1 MTDAPFPPWSPRRL
15 NRLAEELNA
24 RSYLEIGVSTG
35 ATFLHVNVPE
45 RTGVDPRYG
54 FDTSQHTDEHTR
66 FFAGTSDEFFAQ
78 LPRGT
83 KFDLIFIDGLHT
95 FEQTYRDLC
104 SALSLSHPAT
114 AILIDDTLPSDVYS
128 ALPDP
133 ASAHGHRARTGSDD
147 QSWHGDTYK
156 VVYAIHDFH
165 LGLDYRT
172 IVDSGNPQTLV
183 WQSAGIRRPPAVAS
197 MEALTRLSYFDLL
210 ESIDVLQCASE
221 AEALE
226 RCLRVVGQAI
236 PETAAPRSRAA
247 RTGGSNRV
255 GRRDGTSPKTGRP

>member
-15 NRLAEELNA
+15 NRLADELNSQ
-24 RSYLEIGVSTG
+24 SYLEIGVSKG

-45 RTGVDPRYG
+45 RTGVDPLYQ
-54 FDTSQHTDEHTR
+54 FDTSPFTDEHTH
-66 FFAGTSDEFFAQ
+66 FFEGTSDEFFSQ

-104 SALSLSHPAT
+104 SALTLSHPAT
-114 AILIDDTLPSDVYS
+114 VILIDDTLPSDVFS
-128 ALPDP
+128 AIPDP
-133 ASAHGHRARTGSDD
+133 GRALSHRARTGSDN
-147 QSWHGDTYK
+147 QAWHGDTYK

-172 IVDSGNPQTLV
+172 IIESGNPQTLV
-183 WQSAGIRRPPAVAS
+183 WQSSNIRRPPAVPS

-210 ESIDVLQCASE
+210 ESIDVLQCVSE
-221 AEALE
+221 AEAME
-226 RCLRVVGQAI
+226 QCLRVVAK
-236 PETAAPRSRAA
+236 
-247 RTGGSNRV
+247 
-255 GRRDGTSPKTGRP
+255 TSPKTVSPYR